1 MSAFLLPSNN
11 TPRWIIF
18 LIDVAF
24 VLIAYIAAYLLRF
37 EFNPPADE
45 IELGLK
51 FLPFLILIRVVSF
64 WIGKTYSGIIRY
76 TSNQD
81 SKRIFL
87 TLLAGSIL
95 MLVLNFSR
103 HLFFDGIYFI
113 PNSIVILEFI
123 LTLIAMVISR
133 IAVKLLYMELK
144 SQKKTNANALI
155 YGAGEAGLIAKRTID
170 QDGKASKNV
179 VGFIDD
185 DSKKSGKSLEGASIY
200 HTSKAEELMS
210 AGNIDELIIS
220 IQGLSPAKKAAI
232 AETALKYQVKVLS
245 VPPANSWINGE
256 LSINQIRKV
265 PIEDLLGREPI
276 QLDKAIVQ
284 ELVKNK
290 VVLVT
295 GGAGSIGSELV
306 RQIIHYK
313 PKMVIAFDQAE
324 SPLYDLQ
331 QSLQRKG
338 LSSNCEFVIGDI
350 RQRDRVK
357 RLFDFFKPQLVFHA
371 AAYKH
376 VPLMEENPSEALL
389 ANVLGTKN
397 IADLSMENKVERFVM
412 VSTDK
417 AVNPTN
423 VMGATKR
430 LAEIYVQSLN
440 SQGETKY
447 ITTRFGNVLGSTG
460 SVIPL
465 FKRQLE
471 TGGPI
476 TVTHEEVTRYFMT
489 IPEAVQLVLE
499 ASVMGNGGE
508 IYVFDMG
515 KSVKIIDL
523 ARKMIQLA
531 GLEEGRDISIEVTG
545 LRPGEKLY
553 EELLTKDESTLP
565 THHPKI
571 MIAKTRQEEY
581 LTVSKQVEELI
592 ALFGPQNNESIVKK
606 MKELLPEYKSNNSVY
621 SKLD

>member
-1 MSAFLLPSNN
+1 MSAFLLPSTN

-18 LIDVAF
+18 LIDLCF

-45 IELGLK
+45 IDLGIR
-51 FLPFLILIRVVSF
+51 FLPILLGIRMISF

-81 SKRIFL
+81 SKRIFI
-87 TLLAGSIL
+87 TLLSGSIL
-95 MLVLNFSR
+95 VLALNFAR
-103 HLFFDGIYFI
+103 HLYFDGIYFI

-155 YGAGEAGLIAKRTID
+155 YGAGEAGLIAKRAID

-179 VGFIDD
+179 VGFLDD
-185 DSKKSGKSLEGASIY
+185 DKKKSGKSLEGASIY
-200 HTSKAEELMS
+200 HTSKAEELM
-210 AGNIDELIIS
+210 AVGNIDELIIS
-220 IQGLSPAKKAAI
+220 IQGLSSIKKAAI
-232 AETALKYQVKVLS
+232 AETALKYQVKVLT
-245 VPPANSWINGE
+245 VPPANNWINGE
-256 LSINQIRKV
+256 LSVQQIRKL

-276 QLDKAIVQ
+276 QLDKAIVR

-290 VVLVT
+290 VVLIT

-306 RQIIHYK
+306 RQIVHYQ
-313 PKMVIAFDQAE
+313 PKKVIAFDQAE
-324 SPLYDLQ
+324 SPLYEIQ
-331 QSLQRKG
+331 QALHREG
-338 LSSNCEFVIGDI
+338 LSGNCDFVIGDI
-350 RQRDRVK
+350 RQRERVK
-357 RLFDFFKPQLVFHA
+357 RLFDFYKPELVFHA

-397 IADLSMENKVERFVM
+397 IADLSLENKVERFVM

-440 SQGETKY
+440 ARGETKY

-471 TGGPI
+471 EGGPI

-571 MIAKTRQEEY
+571 MIAKTRQEAYE
-581 LTVSKQVEELI
+581 TVSTQLNELI
-592 ALFGPQNNESIVKK
+592 ALFGSQNNESIVKK
-606 MKELLPEYKSNNSVY
+606 MKELLPEYKSNNSIY